1 MKIVSP
7 GVYELQYYSDKE
19 KSLLVEF
26 VQKIHKKVPLYEES
40 TDKIYVDGVIEFK
53 DGITNEEVWYMM
65 LLRYKELNDKHYS
78 KSNDK
83 IIEYIKEIIG
93 ETKMRKKIKYE
104 NKKKYEE
111 TLKPD

>member
-7 GVYELQYYSDKE
+7 GVYELQYYSDKD

-26 VQKIHKKVPLYEES
+26 VQLYEES

-65 LLRYKELNDKHYS
+65 LLRYKELNDKHYY

-111 TLKPD
+111 TLKSD